1 MKPAKSQSPLLRAP
15 QVRPRGRAAASATR
29 APGNRRVFRTQVAVG
44 DVISFDPT
52 GEELRVTR
60 IEGGRI
66 TFEKQP

>member
-1 MKPAKSQSPLLRAP
+1 MKSAKSQSPLPRAP
-15 QVRPRGRAAASATR
+15 QVRPRGPAAAASR
-29 APGNRRVFRTQVAVG
+29 APGTRRVFRTQVAVG